1 MLKVENLVVAYG
13 GIEALKGI
21 TVEVPDKK
29 IVTLIGANGA
39 GKSTLLRSIIG
50 LVKPV
55 SGDITYGDTK
65 LNNLNSQQ
73 IVQTGITLVPEGRRV
88 FPNLTV
94 LENLQ
99 VGAYMR
105 TDKDGI
111 AKDIAWMYELFPR
124 LEERS
129 WQMAGTLSGGEQQML
144 AFARALMSRPKL
156 IMMDEPSLGLA
167 PLVIKEIFKIIQE
180 INSKGVTVL
189 LVEQNANMALKVAD
203 VAYVLETGNIKMKG
217 TGAELL
223 ENEEIKE
230 AYLGKKRAKKQ
241 N

>member
-50 LVKPV
+50 LVKPAG
-55 SGDITYGDTK
+55 GDISYGDTK
-65 LNNLNSQQ
+65 LNHLNSQQ

-203 VAYVLETGNIKMKG
+203 IAYVLETGNIKMKG

-230 AYLGKKRAKKQ
+230 AYLGKKRAKK
-241 N
+241 